1 MTQDSVAEAPRSN
14 ASLRFINPATLAA
27 PPGYTHVVV
36 ASGGQTIY
44 ASGQV
49 ALDAEGQVVGQ
60 GDVGAQARQVF
71 ENLRL
76 ALNAVGAELS
86 DVVKLTTF
94 LTDMVSGRPAF
105 RAARDAVIAGNPPA
119 STLVEV
125 GRLFR
130 DELLIEVEAVAVL
143 STLPEPARN

>member
-1 MTQDSVAEAPRSN
+1 MTSN
-14 ASLRFINPATLAA
+14 AALQFINPATLAA
-27 PPGYTHVVV
+27 PPGYTQVVI
-36 ASGGQTIY
+36 ASQGQTIY
-44 ASGQV
+44 VSGQV
-49 ALDAEGQVVGQ
+49 ALDAAGRVVGQ

-76 ALNAVGAELS
+76 ALHAVGAELS

-94 LTDMVSGRPAF
+94 VTDMASGRTAF
-105 RAARDAVIAGNPPA
+105 RAARDAVISADPPA

-130 DELLIEVEAVAVL
+130 DEFLIEVEAIAVV
-143 STLPEPARN
+143 PAMR